1 MQNDSKQVKRA
12 NSKNKTINMKRNE
25 PLILILMPSVFWCL
39 FDTACWELGV
49 FLPWC
54 DLVAACDS
62 GTRRFRLRWEVSKD
76 SCAIDHETA
85 ATKLRTLGGLR
96 PQVRVS
102 CCLSSY
108 FTCSTGIH
116 MYQCILSNHMVWNDL
131 GRIHVNELL
140 FQGHHDTQIITNIH
154 GYSWIHWCGLST
166 RVRRDRTNLDL
177 D

>member
-1 MQNDSKQVKRA
+1 
-12 NSKNKTINMKRNE
+12 MKRNE
-25 PLILILMPSVFWCL
+25 PLILIFMPSAFWWL
-39 FDTACWELGV
+39 FDTVCWELWV
-49 FLPWC
+49 FVPWC

-96 PQVRVS
+96 YHRCGFPVVFLHISHVQHVS
-102 CCLSSY
+102 
-108 FTCSTGIH
+108 
-116 MYQCILSNHMVWNDL
+116 CILSNHMVWNDL

-166 RVRRDRTNLDL
+166 RVRRDRTNLDF